1 LAHNEVYRNHEK
13 DHVLTACVRSKNQNY
28 LTSLQMID
36 FLNEVCNLLVLVYSF
51 DVYDM
56 DSLHCCTV
64 TIDYNN
70 IVIVD
75 DNNSLLHSG

>member
-1 LAHNEVYRNHEK
+1 MAHNEVCRNHEK

-28 LTSLQMID
+28 LTSSQMID

-56 DSLHCCTV
+56 DSLHWCTV
-64 TIDYNN
+64 MWM
-70 IVIVD
+70 VIVD

>member
-1 LAHNEVYRNHEK
+1 
-13 DHVLTACVRSKNQNY
+13 
-28 LTSLQMID
+28 MID

-56 DSLHCCTV
+56 DSLHWCTV
-64 TIDYNN
+64 MWM
-70 IVIVD
+70 VIVD